1 MVFECF
7 WQLVSND
14 KWAVHLLKLMEYI
27 AYSMIRSTVASMHP
41 HGNLQKKRTIFMCSL
56 PQYWNKSVLSLKLCG
71 LDVWLV
77 ADCIDWPCQHS
88 LGHLPLVRSC
98 KGRATIAWLEA
109 SLQWIHGCSV
119 CIQVV
124 FNSNCFHDL
133 THKMENVDLW
143 LAAMTGF
150 SFDIVEPMGVKCT
163 GWLSF
168 PILLRWD
175 WNHCENIFQPV
186 QKVKWQMSA
195 NAIAMW
201 LMASW
206 CSPSQSDTS
215 HQCCL
220 HHHLSMLGVAANA
233 LESFSVHESAVPSC
247 PL

>member
-27 AYSMIRSTVASMHP
+27 AHSMIRSTVASMHP
-41 HGNLQKKRTIFMCSL
+41 HENLQKKRTIFMCSL

-109 SLQWIHGCSV
+109 SLQWMNGCSV

-150 SFDIVEPMGVKCT
+150 SFDSVEPMGVKCT

-168 PILLRWD
+168 PIVWGETEIIVKTNSSLFKKSND
-175 WNHCENIFQPV
+175 KCQPM
-186 QKVKWQMSA
+186 Q
-195 NAIAMW
+195 
-201 LMASW
+201 LP
-206 CSPSQSDTS
+206 CD
-215 HQCCL
+215 
-220 HHHLSMLGVAANA
+220 
-233 LESFSVHESAVPSC
+233 
-247 PL
+247 